1 MKRIL
6 IAALMVGAVAIPA
19 SAGAKSPITQTI
31 SGTRL
36 DISATGEVTRVPDVA
51 IINAG
56 VVTKSATAGA
66 ALQEAAKRRERDR
79 AALKAAGVA
88 DRDIQTSNIS
98 LNPDYRYV
106 NNEPPAITGYSA
118 SNQVTVRFREIR
130 NA

>member
-6 IAALMVGAVAIPA
+6 LAALMVGAVAIPA
-19 SAGAKSPITQTI
+19 SAGAQSAITQTI

-66 ALQEAAKRRERDR
+66 ALQEAAKRMERVR
-79 AALKAAGVA
+79 AALKAAGIA

-106 NNEPPAITGYSA
+106 NNEPPVITGYSA
-118 SNQVTVRFREIR
+118 SNQVTVRFR
-130 NA
+130 